1 MGTVATGFRRPRD
14 ADNWVIRRDLRTS
27 TRDLSLFEGDD
38 RKRGKGFEQ
47 LAGAKQEIG
56 IAWPA
61 EAFVAAREGLVD
73 QHSTRREGAGNRREQ
88 RAVQVIGN
96 DDSIIVTAEL
106 PRVIGLEV
114 DPTHLATRPRER
126 KQCRGIMVDRAHGK
140 SAVAKQ
146 ANMPATA
153 GRQVEHKT
161 TWLDQRQK
169 AADPDR
175 GAVED
180 WGDRV
185 LFCIGGGRLQI
196 TGRAEYNARL
206 GGSIDDFI
214 YAALRSWPPI

>member
-1 MGTVATGFRRPRD
+1 
-14 ADNWVIRRDLRTS
+14 
-27 TRDLSLFEGDD
+27 
-38 RKRGKGFEQ
+38 
-47 LAGAKQEIG
+47 
-56 IAWPA
+56 
-61 EAFVAAREGLVD
+61 
-73 QHSTRREGAGNRREQ
+73 
-88 RAVQVIGN
+88 VQVIGN
-96 DDSIIVTAEL
+96 DDSIIVIAEL
-106 PRVIGLEV
+106 LTVVGLEV

-126 KQCRGIMVDRAHGK
+126 QKCRGITVDRAHGK

-161 TWLDQRQK
+161 TWLDQQQK
-169 AADPDR
+169 R
-175 GAVED
+175 LTQTEGAVED

-214 YAALRSWPPI
+214 YAALRPWPPI

>member
-1 MGTVATGFRRPRD
+1 
-14 ADNWVIRRDLRTS
+14 
-27 TRDLSLFEGDD
+27 
-38 RKRGKGFEQ
+38 
-47 LAGAKQEIG
+47 
-56 IAWPA
+56 
-61 EAFVAAREGLVD
+61 
-73 QHSTRREGAGNRREQ
+73 
-88 RAVQVIGN
+88 
-96 DDSIIVTAEL
+96 
-106 PRVIGLEV
+106 
-114 DPTHLATRPRER
+114 
-126 KQCRGIMVDRAHGK
+126 
-140 SAVAKQ
+140 
-146 ANMPATA
+146 MPATA
-153 GRQVEHKT
+153 GRQVERKT